1 MAFLETRGRHAR
13 LAAQLKTQEPF
24 RISVQ
29 RFDDQRR
36 VGACQPR
43 HVEFELGLAK
53 VAGLDGK
60 LRRLGSALDAGSHG
74 SPAHGLVSLIANG
87 DLQQGAL
94 PGEPGLGVDQLEM
107 KNLG

>member
-1 MAFLETRGRHAR
+1 M
-13 LAAQLKTQEPF
+13 
-24 RISVQ
+24 Q

-36 VGACQPR
+36 IGASQPR

-74 SPAHGLVSLIANG
+74 SAAYGLVSFIANG

-94 PGEPGLGVDQLEM
+94 AGEPSLGVDQLEK